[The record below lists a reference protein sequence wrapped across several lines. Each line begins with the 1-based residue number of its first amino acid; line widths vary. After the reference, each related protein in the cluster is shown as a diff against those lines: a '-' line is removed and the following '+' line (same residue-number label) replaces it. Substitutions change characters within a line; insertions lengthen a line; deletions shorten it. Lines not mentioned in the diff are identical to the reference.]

1 MWRSVHGGMGA
12 SVHKAGLVVFVLLL
26 LLVAA
31 CSTDSNSNSSFSSS
45 ASASPDSGPSP
56 SLSPSASPEVNSYEV
71 DEQPSTVYYEIFVR
85 SFYDTNGDG
94 IGDLNGVTAKLDYL
108 QQLGIGGIW
117 LMPIQPSPSYHGYD
131 VTDYYAINPD
141 YGTLEDLHRLLTE
154 AHKRDI
160 KVIMDLVVNHT
171 STEHPWFKQAT
182 EDAASPYRS
191 WYHFADKDEKVQA
204 DGALGGKPWHAAGS
218 SRYLGVFW
226 EGMPDLNFDEP
237 GVREEMIQIGRFWL
251 EQGLDGFR
259 LDAAK
264 HIYGDFASTVNSD
277 AVKKNNQRWWQQFRS
292 GLSEVNPGAFLIGE
306 VWDSVTVVAPYL
318 EGAFD
323 SAFNF
328 DLAGKLLRAASS
340 ESDPDA
346 AFSLQRAYKL
356 YGDASGGAFTDASF
370 LSNHDQNRVM
380 SVLNGNVAHAKTA
393 ASLLLTLPG
402 NPFIYY
408 GEEIG
413 MKGMKPD
420 ERIREP
426 MLWHSSI
433 DGGKGQTTW
442 EDSSSNADPSL
453 VSVEAQVNDEQSLLA
468 HYQMLIGWRNELP
481 ALRDGGIEEYRLD
494 SPISQVSSYVRA
506 TAKERVLVLIN
517 LSKEQQLV
525 KLHEQE
531 PLGSFNKVIRGSY
544 KGVEMQDGLISL
556 PPYSVFIVK

>member
-1 MWRSVHGGMGA
+1 MGIRADEGKCA
-12 SVHKAGLVVFVLLL
+12 SVKEACLAALILLPLL

-31 CSTDSNSNSSFSSS
+31 CSNDSGSSS
-45 ASASPDSGPSP
+45 SSSSSSSDSP
-56 SLSPSASPEVNSYEV
+56 SSSPTPSSEVGSYDV

-108 QQLGIGGIW
+108 KQLGIGGIW

-141 YGTLEDLHRLLTE
+141 YGTMEDLHKLLKE
-154 AHKRDI
+154 AHERDI

-171 STEHPWFKQAT
+171 STEHPWFKEAAA
-182 EDAASPYRS
+182 DAASPYRS
-191 WYHFADKDEKVQA
+191 WYHFAEQDERVQL
-204 DGALGGKPWHAAGS
+204 DGAVGSNPWHAAGS

-237 GVREEMIQIGRFWL
+237 AVRGEMIQMGQFWL

-264 HIYGDFASTVNSD
+264 HIYGDFASTLNLD
-277 AVKKNNQRWWQQFRS
+277 AVKNNNQRWWQQFRS
-292 GLSEVNPGAFLIGE
+292 GLAKVNPGVFLIGE
-306 VWDSVTVVAPYL
+306 VWDSVTIVAPYL
-318 EGAFD
+318 DRAFD

-328 DLAGKLLRAASS
+328 DLAGSLLRAASS

-346 AFSLQRAYKL
+346 AYSLNRAYKL
-356 YGDASGGAFTDASF
+356 YGAASEGAFTDAPF

-380 SVLNGNVAHAKTA
+380 SVLNGNAAHAKTA

-420 ERIREP
+420 EHIREP
-426 MLWHSSI
+426 MLWYSSLS
-433 DGGKGQTTW
+433 GGEGQTTW
-442 EDSSSNADPSL
+442 ERSSSNADPNAI
-453 VSVEAQVNDEQSLLA
+453 SVEAQLNEEQSLLA
-468 HYQMLIGWRNELP
+468 HYQMLIGWRDELP

-494 SPISQVSSYVRA
+494 PPLRQVSSYIRA
-506 TAKERVLVLIN
+506 AAKERVLVLIN
-517 LSKEQQLV
+517 LSNEQQIAE
-525 KLHEQE
+525 LHEQE
-531 PLGSFNKVIRGSY
+531 PFGLFDKVIRASHI
-544 KGVEMQDGLISL
+544 GVEIQEGVISL
-556 PPYSVFIVK
+556 PPYSVIIVK